1 MSPGGWQQGGIHEVG
16 HGFARPP
23 PPGRSFAELPAPPP
37 PRQRRLEVLPKLEG
51 SPFAG
56 VIDEAA
62 SALSM
67 LEIHETS
74 ARTSGQSASVVDS
87 FSKWTTYIQGLVS
100 QLQGPAATPAV
111 AEELQAAILKVA
123 PPDVN

>member
-1 MSPGGWQQGGIHEVG
+1 M
-16 HGFARPP
+16 
-23 PPGRSFAELPAPPP
+23 
-37 PRQRRLEVLPKLEG
+37 LPKLEG